1 MDPLPVAGTKRRWA
15 TKRVGFDITLFEN
28 VSKATSHNDQFRVLV
43 LEDDLISQ
51 VSASQVIQR
60 AAPESILLMA
70 RSLAEGRRLLEK
82 YEFHFCVLDIQLP
95 DGSGIDFL
103 YDIQSSSPQAC
114 VAMLTG
120 VPLPHHR
127 DQAEA
132 FGVLHFM
139 EKPADAKLLGA
150 LVREEWE
157 KHRAPQ
163 ASPVMGF
170 SASLTQLTT
179 LDIIQLK
186 CLGRSSVALDFIGHQ
201 GEQGRICFKDGEILH
216 AETESQKGV
225 EAFNEIVSWRG
236 GQVVEVRDAP
246 PPPTRTVE
254 GNWQGLL
261 MHAVQW
267 VDENKQP

>member
-1 MDPLPVAGTKRRWA
+1 MRFESL
-15 TKRVGFDITLFEN
+15 FD
-28 VSKATSHNDQFRVLV
+28 VSTATSNSEQFRILL

-60 AAPESILLMA
+60 SAPEGILLMA

-82 YEFHFCVLDIQLP
+82 YEFQLCVLDIQLP

-103 YDIQSSSPQAC
+103 YDIQLRSPQAC

-120 VPLPHHR
+120 VPLPHYR

-139 EKPADAKLLGA
+139 EKPADAKLLGT
-150 LVREEWE
+150 LVREQWE
-157 KHRAPQ
+157 KCHVTKAQPTT
-163 ASPVMGF
+163 GF
-170 SASLTQLTT
+170 SAALTQLST

-186 CLGRSSVALDFIGHQ
+186 CLGRSSVALDFIGDH
-201 GEQGRICFKDGEILH
+201 GKQGRICFKDGEILH
-216 AETESQKGV
+216 AETDSQKGV
-225 EAFNEIVSWRG
+225 EAFNEIVGWRG
-236 GQVVEVRDAP
+236 GQVVEVPGAP
-246 PPPTRTVE
+246 PPARTVE
-254 GNWQGLL
+254 GHWQGLL

>member
-1 MDPLPVAGTKRRWA
+1 V
-15 TKRVGFDITLFEN
+15 N
-28 VSKATSHNDQFRVLV
+28 KATLNNDQFRILV

-51 VSASQVIQR
+51 ASVSQAVRR
-60 AAPESILLMA
+60 AAPEGILLMA

-82 YEFHFCVLDIQLP
+82 YEFQFCVLDIQLP

-103 YDIQSSSPQAC
+103 HEVQFSSPQAT
-114 VAMLTG
+114 VAILTG
-120 VPLPHHR
+120 VPLPHYR

-150 LVREEWE
+150 LVRERHEQCRVP
-157 KHRAPQ
+157 HAD
-163 ASPVMGF
+163 SDMGF
-170 SASLTQLTT
+170 SAALTQLTT

-186 CLGRSSVALDFIGHQ
+186 CLARSSAALDFIGHH
-201 GEQGRICFKDGEILH
+201 GRHGRICFKDGEILH
-216 AETESQKGV
+216 AETDTQQGV
-225 EAFNEIVSWRG
+225 DAFNEIVGWRG
-236 GQVVEVRDAP
+236 GQVLEVPDAP
-246 PPPTRTVE
+246 QPTRTVE
-254 GNWQGLL
+254 GHWQGLL

>member
-1 MDPLPVAGTKRRWA
+1 MST
-15 TKRVGFDITLFEN
+15 
-28 VSKATSHNDQFRVLV
+28 ATSNKDEQFRILV

-51 VSASQVIQR
+51 ASASQSIQR
-60 AAPESILLMA
+60 AAPEGILLMA

-82 YEFHFCVLDIQLP
+82 YEFQFCVLDIQLP

-103 YDIQSSSPQAC
+103 HDIQLHSPNAS
-114 VAMLTG
+114 VVILTG
-120 VPLPHHR
+120 VPLPHYR

-139 EKPADAKLLGA
+139 EKPADSKLLGG
-150 LVREEWE
+150 LVREQLA
-157 KHRAPQ
+157 KCHTPKARPNA
-163 ASPVMGF
+163 GF
-170 SASLTQLTT
+170 SAALTQLTT

-186 CLGRSSVALDFIGHQ
+186 CLGRSSVALDFIGHN

-216 AETESQKGV
+216 AETGDQQGV

-236 GQVVEVRDAP
+236 GQVVEVGAAP
-246 PPPTRTVE
+246 PPPRTVE

-267 VDENKQP
+267 ADENKQP